1 MGDEGTGAGMS
12 AATRT
17 VASIPHVRDAPL
29 GAQRSALS
37 TQHAFIRRFARNRV
51 AVLAAALLLLAVA
64 GAVFA
69 PLIARNPPERILGT
83 RLAPPSERFLLGT
96 DQSGR
101 DVFARLLYGGQVS
114 LMVGF
119 LAAGLSIALGASLG
133 AVAGYARGWPEAI
146 IMRVADGMLSIPIF
160 FLVLVVLASFGS
172 TLLNLIVTIGLA
184 SWMTTARVVRGEV
197 LRASSLDFVTAARAL
212 GASAPR
218 VLLRHALPQALPS
231 TIVAASLGVAQ
242 AILTESA
249 LSYLGLGVQPPT
261 PSWGNMLTDA
271 QSYVFSAPLL
281 ALWPG
286 LAILLTVLS
295 FNFLGESLRD
305 ALDPFSGARR
315 A

>member
-1 MGDEGTGAGMS
+1 MGTKAMS
-12 AATRT
+12 TDVVSGVTSEQSSRGRDRSGLRT
-17 VASIPHVRDAPL
+17 QHSGLAFLRRFGRNRASILAAVFLVLAV
-29 GAQRSALS
+29 LS
-37 TQHAFIRRFARNRV
+37 TA
-51 AVLAAALLLLAVA
+51 
-64 GAVFA
+64 FA
-69 PLIARNPPERILGT
+69 PALAQYAPERILGT

-101 DVFARLLYGGQVS
+101 DVLARLLFGGRIS

-119 LAAGLSIALGASLG
+119 LAAGLAILLGASLG
-133 AVAGYARGWPEAI
+133 ALAGYARGWADAL

-172 TLLNLIVTIGLA
+172 SLVNIIVTIGLA
-184 SWMTTARVVRGEV
+184 SWMQTARVVRGEV
-197 LRASSLDFVTAARAL
+197 LRASSLEFVTAARAL
-212 GASAPR
+212 GASAAR
-218 VLLRHALPQALPS
+218 VLLRHALPQAIPS
-231 TIVAASLGVAQ
+231 TIVSASLGVAQ

-249 LSYLGLGVQPPT
+249 LSYLGLGVQAPT

-271 QSYVFSAPLL
+271 QSYVFSTPLL

-305 ALDPFSGARR
+305 ALDPFGSRQR
-315 A
+315 